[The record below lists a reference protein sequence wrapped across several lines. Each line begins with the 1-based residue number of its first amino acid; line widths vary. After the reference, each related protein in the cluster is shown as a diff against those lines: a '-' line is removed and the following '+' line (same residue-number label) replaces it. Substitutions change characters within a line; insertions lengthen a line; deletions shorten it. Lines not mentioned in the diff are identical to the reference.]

1 MTVRILKI
9 LAIVLP
15 FGTVT
20 LCLVLLLLAV
30 EPQPLLIPRPGA
42 VNTQDAHEVFRETWR
57 KTGVVAGKKTVQ
69 LSANDLEAAVNFLIT
84 RKRLKGVINAS
95 FEEDRLRLIA
105 TLRLPIPPAAFL
117 NLRLLAE
124 DGNPNLRITTLQIGK
139 LVLPGIL
146 VDGFLQSE
154 FRRRGLLRDGTAA
167 PGMIESIRIIGDR
180 LHITLGER
188 WHATTQLRKLVDEAV
203 GRDRLV
209 AYHERLVT
217 VVNESGSRRFIRL
230 GQLFRPLFLMALQR
244 SQENDPALENK
255 AVILLLATYVNG
267 YDLLLGAGTGAS
279 ALPTRVVL
287 LRKREDLSR
296 HFLTSAALSLA
307 GHRSFAEMIGM
318 AKELNDTHSGSGFS
332 FTDLAANQA
341 GTLFGK
347 RASSSRYARKIQRIL
362 SENAEEAVFLPD
374 LSDLPENLHAPDFRE
389 RFGDIYSSAF
399 ERYKCMIEERIT
411 RLPLYSELDAQV
423 RDLRVVFFRSGEG
436 NAIIGST
443 MTLRST

>member
-1 MTVRILKI
+1 MTVRTLKI

-15 FGTVT
+15 FGAAM

-42 VNTQDAHEVFRETWR
+42 VNAQDAHEVFRETWR

-69 LSANDLEAAVNFLIT
+69 LSANDLEAAVNYLIA
-84 RKRLKGVINAS
+84 RKRLEGAVNAS
-95 FEEDRLRLIA
+95 LEGDRLRLIA
-105 TLRLPIPPAAFL
+105 TLRLPTASASFL

-124 DGNPNLRITTLQIGK
+124 DGSPNARIMGLQIGK
-139 LVLPGIL
+139 LVLPGFL
-146 VDGFLQSE
+146 VNGFLQGE

-167 PGMIESIRIIGDR
+167 PGMIDSIRIIGDR
-180 LHITLGER
+180 LHITFGER
-188 WHATTQLRKLVDEAV
+188 WHATAQLRKLVDEAV
-203 GRDRLV
+203 GRERLV

-230 GQLFRPLFLMALQR
+230 DQLLKPLFLMALQR

-267 YDLLLGAGTGAS
+267 YDLLLGSGSGTA
-279 ALPTRVVL
+279 ALPARVVL
-287 LRKREDLSR
+287 LRKREDLTR
-296 HFLTSAALSLA
+296 HFLTSAALALA
-307 GHRSFAEMIGM
+307 GHRSFADMIGM

-374 LSDLPENLHAPDFRE
+374 LSDLPENLHGPDFRE
-389 RFGDIYSSAF
+389 RFGDIYSSEF
-399 ERYKCMIEERIT
+399 DRYKRLIDERIA

-423 RDLRVVFFRSGEG
+423 RDSEWASFPSGAARE
-436 NAIIGST
+436 T
-443 MTLRST
+443 Q

>member
-1 MTVRILKI
+1 MTVRALKI
-9 LAIVLP
+9 LVIVLP
-15 FGTVT
+15 FGMVI

-30 EPQPLLIPRPGA
+30 ELEPLLIPHPG
-42 VNTQDAHEVFRETWR
+42 NTRDAHEVFQETWR
-57 KTGVVAGKKTVQ
+57 KTGLVAGKKTVQ
-69 LSANDLEAAVNFLIT
+69 FSAEDLETAVNFLIA
-84 RKRLKGVINAS
+84 RKRLKGVVNAS
-95 FEEDRLRLIA
+95 LEGDRLYLIA
-105 TLRLPIPPAAFL
+105 TLRLPTDPASFL

-124 DGNPNLRITTLQIGK
+124 DGNPNLRITTLRIGK
-139 LVLPGIL
+139 LILPGIL
-146 VDGFLQSE
+146 VHGILQSE
-154 FRRRGLLRDGTAA
+154 FRRRGLLRDGTVA
-167 PGMIESIRIIGDR
+167 PGMIESMRIIGDR

-188 WHATTQLRKLVDEAV
+188 WHVTTQIRRLVDEAV
-203 GRDRLV
+203 GRERLV
-209 AYHERLVT
+209 AYHERLIT

-230 GQLFRPLFLMALQR
+230 DQLLRPLFLMALHR

-279 ALPTRVVL
+279 TLPTRVVL

-374 LSDLPENLHAPDFRE
+374 LSDLPENLHAPDFQE
-389 RFGDIYSSAF
+389 RFGDIYSSEF
-399 ERYKCMIEERIT
+399 ERYKRLIEERIS
-411 RLPLYSELDAQV
+411 RLPLYSELDTRV
-423 RDLRVVFFRSGEG
+423 RDL
-436 NAIIGST
+436 
-443 MTLRST
+443 